1 MQHQYC
7 YDYCDTYES
16 YDSGLTLDGKNSVKT
31 FSCDECKQSKL
42 ILKKS
47 TSDPKFKCEECIQ
60 KKEDS
65 TPPLI
70 PTFNPDVVLNLPLSS
85 SFQAS
90 SLQASSLQASPAMLT
105 MDGMYQQ
112 YQPYQLQ
119 QPQEQQQGQQQQG
132 QQGQQQ
138 QGQQGQQSQ
147 QATFDTTP
155 QFSWRWFNFFV

>member
-1 MQHQYC
+1 MHQY
-7 YDYCDTYES
+7 YDYCDTYDS
-16 YDSGLTLDGKNSVKT
+16 YENGLSLDRKNSVKT
-31 FSCDECKQSKL
+31 FWCDECKQSKF

-47 TSDPKFKCEECIQ
+47 IAEPKFKCEECIQ
-60 KKEDS
+60 KKEAPNEATASVS
-65 TPPLI
+65 TPNLQ
-70 PTFNPDVVLNLPLSS
+70 NPDIVLNLPVSS

-90 SLQASSLQASPAMLT
+90 SFQASSLQASPAMLT

-119 QPQEQQQGQQQQG
+119 QPQEQQEPQQG
-132 QQGQQQ
+132 QQEQ

>member
-1 MQHQYC
+1 MHQY

-16 YDSGLTLDGKNSVKT
+16 YDSGLSLDGKNSVKT

-65 TPPLI
+65 MPPPTP
-70 PTFNPDVVLNLPLSS
+70 NPNVVLNMPVS
-85 SFQAS
+85 
-90 SLQASSLQASPAMLT
+90 SSLQASPAMLT

-119 QPQEQQQGQQQQG
+119 PQQEQPQQ
-132 QQGQQQ
+132 
-138 QGQQGQQSQ
+138 QQSQ
-147 QATFDTTP
+147 QPTFDTTP
-155 QFSWRWFNFFV
+155 QFSWSWFNFFV

>member
-1 MQHQYC
+1 MNQY
-7 YDYCDTYES
+7 YDYCDTYDS
-16 YDSGLTLDGKNSVKT
+16 YDSGLSLDGKNSVKT
-31 FSCDECKQSKL
+31 FSCDECKQSKF

-47 TSDPKFKCEECIQ
+47 ITDPKFKCEECIK

-65 TPPLI
+65 TPPT

-85 SFQAS
+85 S
-90 SLQASSLQASPAMLT
+90 LQASPLQASPAMLT

-119 QPQEQQQGQQQQG
+119 PQQEQQQE
-132 QQGQQQ
+132 
-138 QGQQGQQSQ
+138 QQSQ
-147 QATFDTTP
+147 QQQQLTFDTTP

>member
-1 MQHQYC
+1 MHQY
-7 YDYCDTYES
+7 YDYCDTYDS

-31 FSCDECKQSKL
+31 FSCDECKQSKF

-60 KKEDS
+60 KKEA
-65 TPPLI
+65 
-70 PTFNPDVVLNLPLSS
+70 PTEALSSVSRANLQNPDVVLNLPVSS

-90 SLQASSLQASPAMLT
+90 SFQASPAMLT
-105 MDGMYQQ
+105 MDGVYQQ

-119 QPQEQQQGQQQQG
+119 PQQEQLQTQQQEQP
-132 QQGQQQ
+132 
-138 QGQQGQQSQ
+138 
-147 QATFDTTP
+147 TFDTTP

>member
-1 MQHQYC
+1 MHQY
-7 YDYCDTYES
+7 YDYCDTYDS
-16 YDSGLTLDGKNSVKT
+16 YENGLSLDRKNSVKT
-31 FSCDECKQSKL
+31 FWCDECKQSKF

-47 TSDPKFKCEECIQ
+47 IAEPKFKCEECIQ

-85 SFQAS
+85 SF
-90 SLQASSLQASPAMLT
+90 QASSLQASPAMLT

-138 QGQQGQQSQ
+138 QGQQEQPQQQ
-147 QATFDTTP
+147 QPTLDTTP
-155 QFSWRWFNFFV
+155 QFTWRWFNFFV

>member
-1 MQHQYC
+1 MHQY
-7 YDYCDTYES
+7 YDYCDTYDS

-65 TPPLI
+65 IFPTPI
-70 PTFNPDVVLNLPLSS
+70 PTFNPDVVLNLPVSS
-85 SFQAS
+85 SF
-90 SLQASSLQASPAMLT
+90 QASPAMLT
-105 MDGMYQQ
+105 ADGMYQPYQQ

-119 QPQEQQQGQQQQG
+119 QPQQEQQG
-132 QQGQQQ
+132 QQGQQP
-138 QGQQGQQSQ
+138 
-147 QATFDTTP
+147 TFDTTP